1 MSIYPCAAS
10 LWEHFLTSSQM
21 LIFCILYEFQQAAGN
36 NIRVFLTL
44 QPSVSTK
51 AKANIHL
58 FSKLSVERVSRNLQR
73 NVSELVKYL
82 SGWKGFQFL
91 LFLVVYLSTCLI
103 FCE

>member
-10 LWEHFLTSSQM
+10 LWEHFLIFSQM
-21 LIFCILYEFQQAAGN
+21 LIFCIPYEFQQAAGN

-44 QPSVSTK
+44 QPSLSTK

-58 FSKLSVERVSRNLQR
+58 FSKLSVERVVNRQR

-82 SGWKGFQFL
+82 SGWKG
-91 LFLVVYLSTCLI
+91 LVVYLSTCLI